1 MNIWEFSFSF
11 SQFKSLCA
19 LISSTA
25 KKSGR
30 KLSDVEEEDEEDE
43 DGKEILGLEEE
54 EEEGEKENEDLC
66 NDGEIPVS
74 DAKTKRGKRKN
85 RQVALD
91 EEPND
96 KRTKRVSTEQGT
108 GTVSGF
114 VVTKHVGMW

>member
-1 MNIWEFSFSF
+1 M
-11 SQFKSLCA
+11 
-19 LISSTA
+19 
-25 KKSGR
+25 
-30 KLSDVEEEDEEDE
+30 EEEDEEDE

-54 EEEGEKENEDLC
+54 EGEKENEDLC
-66 NDGEIPVS
+66 NDGEILVS
-74 DAKTKRGKRKN
+74 DTKTKRGKRKN

>member
-11 SQFKSLCA
+11 SQFKSLCV
-19 LISSTA
+19 LIPSTA
-25 KKSGR
+25 KKSGK

-43 DGKEILGLEEE
+43 DGKEVLGL

-74 DAKTKRGKRKN
+74 DAKTKRGKRKK
-85 RQVALD
+85 RQIALD

-96 KRTKRVSTEQGT
+96 KRTKQVSTEQGT
-108 GTVSGF
+108 GTVRDSI
-114 VVTKHVGMW
+114 VTKHIGMW